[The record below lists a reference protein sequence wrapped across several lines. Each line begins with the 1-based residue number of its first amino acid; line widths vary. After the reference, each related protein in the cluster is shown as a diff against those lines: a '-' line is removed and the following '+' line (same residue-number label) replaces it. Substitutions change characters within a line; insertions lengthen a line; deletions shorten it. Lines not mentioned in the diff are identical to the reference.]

1 MITVTRKT
9 CWQAKAEKQVSTE
22 IIIMLLSFGET
33 DFKNRATS
41 FCQGGMPSHQ
51 GVKARVV
58 FL

>member
-22 IIIMLLSFGET
+22 IIIMLLAFGET

-51 GVKARVV
+51 GVKA
-58 FL
+58 